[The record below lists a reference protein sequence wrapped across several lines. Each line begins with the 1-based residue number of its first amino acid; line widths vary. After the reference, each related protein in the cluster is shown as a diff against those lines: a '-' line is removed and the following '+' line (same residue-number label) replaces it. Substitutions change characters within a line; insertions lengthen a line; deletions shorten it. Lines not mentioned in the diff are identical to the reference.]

1 MLALTPTA
9 IEVVRTIMAAEGVP
23 DGAGLRFSAANGAN
37 PGELQMTIASG
48 PEQDD
53 QVLIGEGAQVFLD
66 QQAALFLDDKILD
79 AEVDEE
85 GQLSFALGEQAAP
98 PTVN

>member
-9 IEVVRTIMAAEGVP
+9 IEVVRTIVAADGVP
-23 DGAGLRFSAANGAN
+23 EGSGLRFSASGQDR
-37 PGELQMTIASG
+37 PGELQMTLASG
-48 PEQDD
+48 PEQND
-53 QVLIGEGAQVFLD
+53 QVLVGEGAHVFLD
-66 QQAALFLDDKILD
+66 PQAAAFLDDKILD

-98 PTVN
+98 PASN

>member
-9 IEVVRTIMAAEGVP
+9 IEVVRTIMAADGVP
-23 DGAGLRFSAANGAN
+23 DGSGLRFSASGVDH
-37 PGELQMTIASG
+37 PGELQMTIAPA

-53 QVLIGEGAQVFLD
+53 QVLVGEGAHVFLD
-66 QQAALFLDDKILD
+66 PQAAEFLDDKILD
-79 AEVDEE
+79 AEVDEQ

-98 PTVN
+98 PVSN